1 MVDGKRL
8 TIPLAARDEPG
19 AIAEVLEMKKRPMA
33 RAAGRWEE
41 TVDLYLA
48 ACKGSRKLS
57 DSTRGVRRTV
67 LMAAGTTLGLA
78 GPRSMTEAVARKW
91 VAGLQGRED
100 LKEGSVR
107 DYVAHMRGFAKW
119 CVETGRMSADPTAG
133 IELPPAEGNMRD
145 VFLEAEEVARLLAAA
160 RAAGD
165 RDLEWILA
173 LGCECGMRR
182 GEMVA
187 CRPGWFDLARG
198 CVTVPPEDVKGTEA
212 AGKWRRK
219 GRAGRRRAAT
229 VPLSETMLEIIG
241 HHGLPEPFVIAPRKA
256 WGKSRYRFEFRK
268 RFESFMAAQGCAEV
282 TIHDLRRSFG
292 SNRVSAGV
300 SIEKVANWM
309 GIDPKTAW
317 ARYARFVPADG
328 EINKG
333 SAGGTRKVAVPV
345 AAEEPAKGGGGD
357 FAARLGKVEELFAA
371 GLITGEE
378 RAAKRA
384 AILAEI

>member
-8 TIPLAARDEPG
+8 TIPLAAKDEAG

-33 RAAGRWEE
+33 RAAGKWEE
-41 TVDLYLA
+41 TVELYLA
-48 ACKGSRKLS
+48 ACKGSRRLS
-57 DSTRGVRRTV
+57 ESTAAVRRTV
-67 LMAAGTTLGLA
+67 LMAAGKTLGLA

-91 VAGLQGRED
+91 VAGLQARED

-107 DYVAHMRGFAKW
+107 DYVAHLRGFSKW
-119 CVETGRMSADPTAG
+119 CVETGRMSADPAAG

-145 VFLEAEEVARLLAAA
+145 VFLEAEEVARLLEAA

-187 CRPGWFDLARG
+187 CRPGWFDLQRG
-198 CVTVPPEDVKGTEA
+198 CVTVPPEDVKAEA
-212 AGKWRRK
+212 GAGKWRRK

-229 VPLSETMLEIIG
+229 VPLSETMLEIIER
-241 HHGLPEPFVIAPRKA
+241 HGLPEPFVIAPKKA

-268 RFESFMAAQGCAEV
+268 RFEAFMAEAGFAEV

-317 ARYARFVPADG
+317 ARYARFVPADT

-333 SAGGTRKVAVPV
+333 SAGGTRKAAAVVAGT
-345 AAEEPAKGGGGD
+345 AAPAADGD
-357 FAARLGKVEELFAA
+357 FAERLRKVEALFAA
-371 GLITGEE
+371 GVITEEE